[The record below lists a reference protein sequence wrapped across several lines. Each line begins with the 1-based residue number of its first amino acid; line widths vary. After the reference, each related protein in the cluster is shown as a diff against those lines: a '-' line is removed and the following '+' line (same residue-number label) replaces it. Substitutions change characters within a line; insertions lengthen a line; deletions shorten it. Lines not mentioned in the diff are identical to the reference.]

1 MRIGILLLTILL
13 AAAIP
18 LHAQVTV
25 ERHGQENPVVEIAKA
40 TFWGGAAGLVL
51 GLAVALVAEENEENI
66 VKWFFVGGVFGGFA
80 YGIYH
85 VATRPEPS
93 SALLEFD
100 EDGVNWNFPTVA
112 LQPGFVGERK
122 DTHGAVTLLSV
133 GF

>member
-1 MRIGILLLTILL
+1 
-13 AAAIP
+13 
-18 LHAQVTV
+18 
-25 ERHGQENPVVEIAKA
+25 
-40 TFWGGAAGLVL
+40 
-51 GLAVALVAEENEENI
+51 VALVAEENEENI